1 MIDAM
6 KQALERLTM
15 WLEDSPDTA
24 VIEDHWAVDALRQA
38 IAEAEKQ
45 AEFDKEFAIY
55 AESDEGK
62 ARSKQADTYSDIV
75 SDGGL
80 DPRNKNDTNLKQEIE
95 KEPVGWL
102 TKELMADYFD
112 LIADGI
118 NTNNAEMI
126 QHKSYQLRKGEK

>member
-6 KQALERLTM
+6 KQAMYLIDAWQRGANADEYFM
-15 WLEDSPDTA
+15 EIA
-24 VIEDHWAVDALRQA
+24 ALRQA